1 MVFPLQIS
9 PQFLMFMIDYIGTL
23 RLDINF
29 CISYLLLLNKLP
41 PKFNSLKQQSVD
53 LLLILRVSNAG
64 WTKLVPWSDLR
75 SCRHL
80 TTHLGMGSRLSA
92 AGCWLSVG
100 LAPPGVSHP
109 GDRKGA
115 RPSSVQGATAS

>member
-1 MVFPLQIS
+1 MLLMVFPLQIS

-53 LLLILRVSNAG
+53 LLLILRVSNAAG
-64 WTKLVPWSDLR
+64 PSWSPGV
-75 SCRHL
+75 
-80 TTHLGMGSRLSA
+80 TYAA
-92 AGCWLSVG
+92 AG
-100 LAPPGVSHP
+100 
-109 GDRKGA
+109 
-115 RPSSVQGATAS
+115 T